1 MPTFLALVGMLIS
14 VLLIGIILL
23 QRGRGGGLVGALSGL
38 GGQSAFGTKAGDTF
52 TRITIVLATVW
63 VLLAG
68 VHGQVLRA
76 RTDKFKGND
85 VRKAEAADQEFRSTK
100 QDTGTSN
107 AGAGTNTD
115 SSDKSATE
123 KADGQT
129 EPGKNGDSTTQ
140 ESESKAAPSSEP
152 KAAPSSE
159 PSSKHEGEKKSLPE
173 SNDDPAPKGEKGSES
188 PKSQSLDPPTESR

>member
-85 VRKAEAADQEFRSTK
+85 VRKAEAADQGFRSTK

-140 ESESKAAPSSEP
+140 ESEP

-173 SNDDPAPKGEKGSES
+173 SNDDPAPKAEKGSES